1 MVADVVASRQ
11 EREEREK
18 ASVLSLI
25 KAVLD
30 IKGVSTLNLNL
41 QAFVHLLKTVLKPE
55 TWQNLLQVIVSPAW
69 RGDGRRVPW
78 PHDSKDHCSEPPI
91 FRWFIT
97 RPKLTASV
105 HVMYVLTTSRHFV

>member
-1 MVADVVASRQ
+1 MVASRQ

-55 TWQNLLQVIVSPAW
+55 TWQNLLQVNGSLVR
-69 RGDGRRVPW
+69 RGGRSAGAPSGLMIGKTNVQSCLYLDGL
-78 PHDSKDHCSEPPI
+78 SLGQS
-91 FRWFIT
+91 
-97 RPKLTASV
+97 
-105 HVMYVLTTSRHFV
+105 

>member
-1 MVADVVASRQ
+1 MVAELVASRQ
-11 EREEREK
+11 EQEEREK

-55 TWQNLLQVIVSPAW
+55 TWQNLLQVIVRKLS
-69 RGDGRRVPW
+69 GRRGEGVVR
-78 PHDSKDHCSEPPI
+78 CSPGALAP
-91 FRWFIT
+91 RV
-97 RPKLTASV
+97 A
-105 HVMYVLTTSRHFV
+105 

>member
-1 MVADVVASRQ
+1 MASRQ
-11 EREEREK
+11 EQEEREK

-55 TWQNLLQVIVSPAW
+55 TWQNLLQVIVRKLSWAP
-69 RGDGRRVPW
+69 RGGGRQVQPGSAGAPGGLMILKTNVQSRLYLDGL
-78 PHDSKDHCSEPPI
+78 SLAQS
-91 FRWFIT
+91 
-97 RPKLTASV
+97 
-105 HVMYVLTTSRHFV
+105 